1 MKVTW
6 SRALS
11 GSPKSSYGL
20 LTSGAATAREKK
32 EGRAREIK
40 AGLAAVD
47 KEKKGGEKNA
57 TSAGYRSFVSKHD
70 TNASLKERV
79 PNHDGLDVAPATE
92 TPPPSIGLRFPPRLM
107 RAHVT
112 LCAGFRVLSTTSR

>member
-20 LTSGAATAREKK
+20 LTSGATATRER
-32 EGRAREIK
+32 EEEEEDRVREIK

-70 TNASLKERV
+70 TNASLKGTWSLTRGRRGSAG
-79 PNHDGLDVAPATE
+79 HGE
-92 TPPPSIGLRFPPRLM
+92 TPPPSIGLRFPP
-107 RAHVT
+107 
-112 LCAGFRVLSTTSR
+112 STYASARYALRRI